1 MSTLIEQLRAERLV
15 AIIRGDDM
23 RACVDTA
30 LVLVEEGIRLLE
42 VSLTSRDALQ
52 AIELVAAAIGPD
64 VALGAGTLLS
74 ADDVRRAQAAGATYA
89 VTPAFGPATAAAV
102 AAGLPLL
109 AGVLTPS
116 EVVASLD
123 AGADAVKIFPAS
135 VVGPGYLSA
144 LRGPFPDLAMV
155 PVGGVGAD
163 DVPAYLAHGAVAV
176 GVGSPLCGDAPH
188 GGDLEALRR
197 RARDFLARTAATQE
211 DR

>member
-1 MSTLIEQLRAERLV
+1 MSTLTDRLRSERLV

-23 RACVDTA
+23 QACVDTA
-30 LVLVEEGIRLLE
+30 LVLVDEGVRLLE
-42 VSLTSRDALQ
+42 VSLTSADALR
-52 AIELVAAAIGPD
+52 AIELVAARIGPD

-89 VTPAFGPATAAAV
+89 VTPALGPAAAAAV
-102 AAGLPLL
+102 EAGLPLL

-116 EVVASLD
+116 EVVASLA

-135 VVGPGYLSA
+135 TFGPSYLTA

-163 DVPAYLAHGAVAV
+163 DVPAYLEHGAVAV

-197 RARDFLARTAATQE
+197 RARSFLAATRR
-211 DR
+211 DGAPR